1 MMNHERVVMGLAAR
15 ARQESPPQ
23 VDVAGRVM
31 ARIGSDSSPTAPRLD
46 ALAWVAAGSFALAV
60 PLAVYAFLGTNT
72 WTDPLMDVLA
82 DLSGGLI

>member
-1 MMNHERVVMGLAAR
+1 MMNQQEAMTRLAAR
-15 ARQESPPQ
+15 ARQECPPQ

-31 ARIGSDSSPTAPRLD
+31 ARIGADSSPTAPRLD